1 MNNKKAN
8 SFKPLSVFIICTLL
22 LGAATIT
29 CAQPSQGKNP
39 QEKRERIEAMK
50 IGFITEKLSLTTEEA
65 QIFWPVYIEFQSE
78 MHVIKKDRRES
89 FKKSRENFD
98 SLSDKDIEKFVDQQ
112 VVFKQMELDVDRK
125 YLAEFKQ
132 VLPMKKVAQLYK
144 AEEDF
149 KRQLLKAA
157 QERRKNEQNR
167 SY

>member
-1 MNNKKAN
+1 VLN
-8 SFKPLSVFIICTLL
+8 LL
-22 LGAATIT
+22 KV
-29 CAQPSQGKNP
+29 KNP